1 MQKYNEIIKKIV
13 LLIGLIF
20 FLNSIYLDRFDVSI
34 VIIFSTII
42 SWLTLGYFWDA
53 TRNFKE
59 VSNIIFFIGI
69 ITSFAIFINF
79 GIEQTAFPIGGFL
92 LKSDGIFKAFLVLFL
107 LLIVGFLF
115 RYLHEL
121 EPRARDKD
129 IKNISE
135 AISQKEE
142 PLFESDDW
150 ELVSEDEI
158 MIDDYEV
165 IKD

>member
-1 MQKYNEIIKKIV
+1 MFNNV
-13 LLIGLIF
+13 
-20 FLNSIYLDRFDVSI
+20 
-34 VIIFSTII
+34 
-42 SWLTLGYFWDA
+42 
-53 TRNFKE
+53 
-59 VSNIIFFIGI
+59 
-69 ITSFAIFINF
+69 FAIFINF

-92 LKSDGIFKAFLVLFL
+92 LKSDGIFKAFFVLFL

-115 RYLHEL
+115 RYLNEL

-129 IKNISE
+129 ISK
-135 AISQKEE
+135 AISQKQE

-158 MIDDYEV
+158 MIDDYEI

>member
-20 FLNSIYLDRFDVSI
+20 FLNSIYLDRFDVSV
-34 VIIFSTII
+34 VIILSTII
-42 SWLTLGYFWDA
+42 LWLTLGYFWDV

-69 ITSFAIFINF
+69 ITFFAIFINF

-92 LKSDGIFKAFLVLFL
+92 LKSDGIFKAFFVLFL

-115 RYLHEL
+115 RYLNEL
-121 EPRARDKD
+121 EPRARDK
-129 IKNISE
+129 NISN
-135 AISQKEE
+135 AISQKQE

-158 MIDDYEV
+158 MIDDYEI

>member
-20 FLNSIYLDRFDVSI
+20 FLNSIYLDRFDVSV

-42 SWLTLGYFWDA
+42 LWLTLGYFWDV

-69 ITSFAIFINF
+69 ITFFAIFINF

-92 LKSDGIFKAFLVLFL
+92 FKSDGIFKAFFVLFL

-115 RYLHEL
+115 RYLNEL

-129 IKNISE
+129 ISK
-135 AISQKEE
+135 AISQKQE

-158 MIDDYEV
+158 MIDDYEI

>member
-20 FLNSIYLDRFDVSI
+20 FLNSIYLDRFDVSV

-42 SWLTLGYFWDA
+42 SWLTLGYFWDI

-92 LKSDGIFKAFLVLFL
+92 LQSDGIFKAFLVLFL

-121 EPRARDKD
+121 EPRARDED
-129 IKNISE
+129 ISD
-135 AISQKEE
+135 AISQKED

-158 MIDDYEV
+158 MIDDYE
-165 IKD
+165 IIND

>member
-20 FLNSIYLDRFDVSI
+20 FLNSIYLDRFDVSV

-42 SWLTLGYFWDA
+42 SWLTLGYFWDI

-92 LKSDGIFKAFLVLFL
+92 LQSDGIFKAFLVLFL

-121 EPRARDKD
+121 EPRARDED
-129 IKNISE
+129 ISE
-135 AISQKEE
+135 AISQKED

-158 MIDDYEV
+158 MIDDYE
-165 IKD
+165 IIND

>member
-20 FLNSIYLDRFDVSI
+20 FLNSIYLDRFDVSV

-42 SWLTLGYFWDA
+42 SWLTIGYFWDI

-92 LKSDGIFKAFLVLFL
+92 LQSDGIFKAFLVLFL

-121 EPRARDKD
+121 EPRARDED
-129 IKNISE
+129 ISE
-135 AISQKEE
+135 AISQKED

-158 MIDDYEV
+158 MIDDYEI

>member
-20 FLNSIYLDRFDVSI
+20 FLNSIYLDRFDVSV

-42 SWLTLGYFWDA
+42 LWLTLGYFWDV

-69 ITSFAIFINF
+69 ITFFAIFINF

-92 LKSDGIFKAFLVLFL
+92 LKSDGIFKAFFVLFL

-115 RYLHEL
+115 RYLNEL

-129 IKNISE
+129 MSN
-135 AISQKEE
+135 AISQEQE

-158 MIDDYEV
+158 MIDDYEI